1 MDVQK
6 VRYIGDFKINHYCCG
21 KIFMHIRNRN
31 DFETYSIGTSGAF
44 AASMRTA
51 CANGASNKTIKSS
64 RMGAFG
70 FPVHG
75 WEPNTFYTFEYNG
88 RLLTGLPS
96 LASHHSGVAIN
107 AMVRVF
113 AEDANELVIQ
123 IFHPKYVEVNDVL
136 YPKEEGPAM
145 TYKNDGWNWRNL
157 DLPPF
162 KQVIFRNTKMI
173 NKFS

>member
-1 MDVQK
+1 MHLHTHSS
-6 VRYIGDFKINHYCCG
+6 YLIENNFEIYFIG
-21 KIFMHIRNRN
+21 
-31 DFETYSIGTSGAF
+31 SSGAF

-51 CANGASNKTIKSS
+51 CSKGSSNKTIKSS
-64 RMGAFG
+64 HIGKFG

-75 WEPNTFYTFEYNG
+75 WEPNTFYEFEYNG

-107 AMVRVF
+107 AIVRVF

-123 IFHPKYVEVNDVL
+123 VFYPKYVEVNEVL

-145 TYKNDGWNWRNL
+145 TYKNDGWNWRHLN
-157 DLPPF
+157 LPPF
-162 KQVIFRNTKMI
+162 KQVSFRNSQMI
-173 NKFS
+173 NKVF